1 MSRLIELSISGK
13 ADSSKTW
20 IFAEDLSRELQA
32 SGLGVLPMA
41 EADAVKDL
49 LQIRE
54 IKARKLKRCSEIV
67 DVLIDRHY
75 MREHVTV
82 RHCRAPHKGSL
93 IPDARLHF
101 AHAGP
106 TGNRFD

>member
-1 MSRLIELSISGK
+1 MSRLIELDISER

-20 IFAEDLSRELQA
+20 IFAEDLSRELQV

-41 EADAVKDL
+41 EADAVENK

-54 IKARKLKRCSEIV
+54 IKASKLKRCRELV
-67 DVLIDRHY
+67 DKLIDRHY

-82 RHCRAPHKGSL
+82 QQRKMG
-93 IPDARLHF
+93 
-101 AHAGP
+101 
-106 TGNRFD
+106 